1 MRRATQLVRM
11 TTRNRTTIIV
21 LVVAGLLIA
30 IGDKFAGMI
39 LLSLL
44 LPVYGLAISSVFLFI
59 FIAMAS
65 VAVTVARLF
74 RQETGSTEAAR
85 SDTFTGPDQR
95 NRDAA

>member
-1 MRRATQLVRM
+1 M
-11 TTRNRTTIIV
+11 TTRKRTSIIV
-21 LVVAGLLIA
+21 LVVAGLWIA

-65 VAVTVARLF
+65 VAVTVARFF
-74 RQETGSTEAAR
+74 RHEAGTTEGAR
-85 SDTFTGPDQR
+85 TDTFTGPDQR

>member
-1 MRRATQLVRM
+1 MFTM
-11 TTRNRTTIIV
+11 TIRNRTSIV
-21 LVVAGLLIA
+21 ILVVAGLLIA
-30 IGDKFAGMI
+30 VGDKFAGMI

-65 VAVTVARLF
+65 VAVTVARFF
-74 RQETGSTEAAR
+74 RHEAGSTEAAR
-85 SDTFTGPDQR
+85 SGTFTGPDHR